1 MIAQP
6 VHNSRI
12 VVVEDDEALQR
23 HVAVALRRSFTDLE
37 VQGTKDPEEALHLL
51 EDERS
56 RLLITDAQTRKLDGI
71 AVATS
76 ARKRRPG
83 LPVIVMSNPPCNAQ
97 RLKNLG
103 SAAWLEK
110 PPKLERLVGLV
121 ERMLAVPM
129 GFTGEITI
137 DGLPDLVQLLS
148 MAHSTGGLH
157 IEHGDQRGCIWFEEG
172 AIVDAVLDDE
182 HGAQSFH
189 KLVRWE
195 GGVFALDRKDRARTH
210 TIELPP
216 MQLLLESMC
225 LMDQDRAGVVTTGGS
240 APGEPANNNSNHRQD
255 QQLKSPFNGHNQQ
268 RANSPSYIRL
278 KGLESNG
285 HTPKFSTTERASTPQ
300 QQAAESFQRGLDFAQ
315 SKQYGEALREWE
327 AATRL
332 DPDNRVYQ
340 VNLRRLREVQHRS
353 QPPRGTDGHEE

>member
-6 VHNSRI
+6 VQSSRI
-12 VVVEDDEALQR
+12 VLVEDDEALER
-23 HVAVALRRSFTDLE
+23 HVVVALRRSFTDLE
-37 VQGTKDPEEALHLL
+37 VHGTKDPVEALHLL
-51 EDERS
+51 EDERC

-71 AVATS
+71 AVATT

-97 RLKNLG
+97 RMKSLG

-110 PPKLERLVGLV
+110 PPKIERLVGLV
-121 ERMLAVPM
+121 ERMLSVPS

-148 MAHSTGGLH
+148 MAHSSGALH

-172 AIVDAVLDDE
+172 AIVDAVLDDQ
-182 HGAQSFH
+182 HGAESFH

-195 GGVFALDRKDRARTH
+195 GGVFALDRKDRAPRH

-225 LMDQDRAGVVTTGGS
+225 LMDQERAGVVTRPG
-240 APGEPANNNSNHRQD
+240 APPPKPANNNSKHRSEKT
-255 QQLKSPFNGHNQQ
+255 KSESNGHN
-268 RANSPSYIRL
+268 RVRVSSPSYIRL
-278 KGLESNG
+278 KGVQANG
-285 HTPKFSTTERASTPQ
+285 RSAQFATTESSTTPQ
-300 QQAAESFQRGLDFAQ
+300 QTAAESFQRGLDLAQ
-315 SKQYGEALREWE
+315 SKQYAEALKEWE
-327 AATRL
+327 AALRL

-340 VNLRRLREVQHRS
+340 VNLRRLRDVQQRS
-353 QPPRGTDGHEE
+353 QTPRGTDGHQE